1 MKKWIYRIVFVVS
14 LCVFGYSAYNLWDIY
29 SQKQQV
35 ATQTK
40 QLEKKVIKKKRE
52 NKVEK
57 NVLEPDWAA
66 LQAEN
71 QNIVGWIYVP
81 DCDISFPVMQ
91 SKDNEYYLNH
101 TVSGEYNNRGSIFL
115 DANANA
121 QFQDDNSIIYGHS
134 VEGGGMFT
142 LLKKYCDEDFFK
154 SHPVFYLL
162 TPDAN
167 YNCHVFTFAKT
178 TDDSVFYTT
187 SFGDYRQET
196 LDSMKESSTYF
207 NDLVNTDQK
216 FVSLSTCD
224 LDYGFESSHRFVL
237 TGQLEKTSDDIVLK
251 DWYMIYLVRFLIWK
265 FVLWQ
270 EEQGVIFIQ
279 L

>member
-1 MKKWIYRIVFVVS
+1 MKKWIYRILLVVC

-52 NKVEK
+52 NKVVK
-57 NVLEPDWAA
+57 NVLEPDWTA

-71 QNIVGWIYVP
+71 QDIVGWIYVP
-81 DCDISFPVMQ
+81 GCDISFPVMQ

-134 VEGGGMFT
+134 VEVGGMFT
-142 LLKKYCDEDFFK
+142 LLNKYCDETKDF
-154 SHPVFYLL
+154 L
-162 TPDAN
+162 
-167 YNCHVFTFAKT
+167 
-178 TDDSVFYTT
+178 
-187 SFGDYRQET
+187 
-196 LDSMKESSTYF
+196 
-207 NDLVNTDQK
+207 
-216 FVSLSTCD
+216 SL
-224 LDYGFESSHRFVL
+224 Y
-237 TGQLEKTSDDIVLK
+237 
-251 DWYMIYLVRFLIWK
+251 
-265 FVLWQ
+265 
-270 EEQGVIFIQ
+270 
-279 L
+279 

>member
-52 NKVEK
+52 NKVVK

-71 QNIVGWIYVP
+71 QDIVGWIYVP
-81 DCDISFPVMQ
+81 GCDISFPVMQ

-162 TPDAN
+162 TPGAN
-167 YNCHVFTFAKT
+167 FNCHVFTFAKT
-178 TDDSVFYTT
+178 TGDSVFYTT

-196 LDSMKESSTYF
+196 LDSMKQSSTYF

-224 LDYGFESSHRFVL
+224 LDYGFDSSHRFVL

-251 DWYMIYLVRFLIWK
+251 D
-265 FVLWQ
+265 
-270 EEQGVIFIQ
+270 
-279 L
+279 

>member
-1 MKKWIYRIVFVVS
+1 M
-14 LCVFGYSAYNLWDIY
+14 
-29 SQKQQV
+29 
-35 ATQTK
+35 
-40 QLEKKVIKKKRE
+40 E
-52 NKVEK
+52 
-57 NVLEPDWAA
+57 
-66 LQAEN
+66 
-71 QNIVGWIYVP
+71 
-81 DCDISFPVMQ
+81 

-162 TPDAN
+162 TPGAN
-167 YNCHVFTFAKT
+167 FNCHVFTFAKT

-196 LDSMKESSTYF
+196 LDSMKQSSTYF

-224 LDYGFESSHRFVL
+224 LDYGFDSSHRFVL

-251 DWYMIYLVRFLIWK
+251 D
-265 FVLWQ
+265 
-270 EEQGVIFIQ
+270 
-279 L
+279 

>member
-52 NKVEK
+52 NKVVK

-71 QNIVGWIYVP
+71 QDIVGWIYVP
-81 DCDISFPVMQ
+81 GCDISFPVMQ

-154 SHPVFYLL
+154 SHPVFY
-162 TPDAN
+162 
-167 YNCHVFTFAKT
+167 
-178 TDDSVFYTT
+178 TT

-196 LDSMKESSTYF
+196 LDSMKQSSTYF

-224 LDYGFESSHRFVL
+224 LDYGFDSSHRFVL

-251 DWYMIYLVRFLIWK
+251 D
-265 FVLWQ
+265 
-270 EEQGVIFIQ
+270 
-279 L
+279 

>member
-66 LQAEN
+66 LQAET
-71 QNIVGWIYVP
+71 QDIVGWIYVP
-81 DCDISFPVMQ
+81 GCDISFPVMQ

-167 YNCHVFTFAKT
+167 YNCHVFTLAKT

-196 LDSMKESSTYF
+196 LDSMKQSSTYF

-251 DWYMIYLVRFLIWK
+251 D
-265 FVLWQ
+265 
-270 EEQGVIFIQ
+270 
-279 L
+279 

>member
-57 NVLEPDWAA
+57 NVLEPDWGA

-71 QNIVGWIYVP
+71 QDIVGWIYVP
-81 DCDISFPVMQ
+81 GCDISFPVMQ

-196 LDSMKESSTYF
+196 LDSMKQSSTYF

-251 DWYMIYLVRFLIWK
+251 D
-265 FVLWQ
+265 
-270 EEQGVIFIQ
+270 
-279 L
+279 